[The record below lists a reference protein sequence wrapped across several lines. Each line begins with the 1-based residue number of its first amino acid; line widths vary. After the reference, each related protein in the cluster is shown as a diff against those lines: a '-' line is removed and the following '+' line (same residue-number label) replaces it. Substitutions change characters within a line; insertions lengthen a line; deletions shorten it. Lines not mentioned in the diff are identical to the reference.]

1 MSVATRGLG
10 KLAVCLDSFDAAFR
24 ENQAN
29 CQFALHFSEAN
40 MHCPNCGAKAST
52 GQKFCRACGFGL
64 EMVEQLIADQR
75 AATEQTTVATGR
87 LSDDWLRKFEKWAKR
102 ALLALGSIAVSLI
115 LWAIIVK
122 LMIKEGAIFAG
133 SMLLMLV
140 IGVVLLSF
148 LAYLKEERKN
158 SGSPQSNQ
166 RHRPPQAQETAK
178 MLSEPNAEM
187 VVSATEQT
195 TAHLEE
201 RLDS

>member
-1 MSVATRGLG
+1 
-10 KLAVCLDSFDAAFR
+10 
-24 ENQAN
+24 
-29 CQFALHFSEAN
+29 
-40 MHCPNCGAKAST
+40 MHCPDCGTKASA
-52 GQKFCRACGFGL
+52 GQKFCRGCGFGL
-64 EMVEQLIADQR
+64 DKVKQLIADQR

-87 LSDDWLRKFEKWAKR
+87 LSDEWLRKMEKWAAR

-148 LAYLKEERKN
+148 LAYMQDKRKN
-158 SGSPQSNQ
+158 STSTQSNQ
-166 RHRPPQAQETAK
+166 QHRLPQAQETAK

-187 VVSATEQT
+187 AASVTEQT
-195 TAHLEE
+195 TTRLEE
-201 RLDS
+201 KLESR